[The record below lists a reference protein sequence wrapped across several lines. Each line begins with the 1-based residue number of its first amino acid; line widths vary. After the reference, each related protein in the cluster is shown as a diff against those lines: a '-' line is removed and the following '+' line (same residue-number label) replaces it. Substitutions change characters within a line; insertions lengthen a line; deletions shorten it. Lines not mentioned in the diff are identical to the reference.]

1 MNNFKR
7 GGGFGGKS
15 FVKKDFGEK
24 VMHRATCSECGNSC
38 EVPFKPNGKKPVMCS
53 NCFRKDDQGGDRF
66 NDRPSYRPQ
75 ERSYDRP
82 QERSYDRPNSRS
94 NDRQNQYSEKP
105 SFSAICSDCGNKC
118 DVPFR
123 PTQGKPVLCRSC
135 FGGNES
141 RPQKRER
148 AEIDQF
154 TQLNTKLDQILKLL
168 AVHTS
173 TPKNVLEKTFIK
185 EVKIDEEIEKDVSK
199 PKKVKKVK
207 VVESTEEEKP
217 KKAKKAFAKLKYD

>member
-1 MNNFKR
+1 
-7 GGGFGGKS
+7 
-15 FVKKDFGEK
+15 
-24 VMHRATCSECGNSC
+24 
-38 EVPFKPNGKKPVMCS
+38 MCS

-82 QERSYDRPNSRS
+82 QERNNDRS
-94 NDRQNQYSEKP
+94 NDRPNRFSDKP
-105 SFSAICSDCGNKC
+105 SFSTICSDCGNKC

-154 TQLNTKLDQILKLL
+154 AQLNTKLDAILKALG
-168 AVHTS
+168 AYTS
-173 TPKNVLEKTFIK
+173 TPRNVPEKTFVK
-185 EVKIDEEIEKDVSK
+185 EVKTDEEVDEVKAK
-199 PKKVKKVK
+199 PKKAKNVKA
-207 VVESTEEEKP
+207 VEVIEEEKP
-217 KKAKKAFAKLKYD
+217 KKVKKAFAKLKYD